1 MLGSLVLEG
10 KQSFL
15 RHLTR
20 RAEGTPFPRTHAFCT
35 ILFTTAALQAPPYP
49 CACSVLRFM
58 VLFTSGATGSCA
70 SNRSSNATSMVNPS
84 QLGTNN
90 TCPTSTP
97 PKRWRGNPLRSTPLL
112 TPRAFRLSHRILNR
126 SIARRGPEVSRPT
139 SRRSR
144 WRSTSF
150 EILSISSGWM
160 WSPRVVNDVVP
171 TVACS
176 TYEMATRDAEAS
188 AKYHTERRRSSVE
201 YIRRKS
207 EERKDRR
214 SGACCGGQAWSGRN
228 GRGTTSRKLQRSDGV
243 RGRSSN
249 ARRKRNQRHRSFD
262 VSFIGRWP
270 TCSFAGYVGLGVGR
284 VGELALRQDELL
296 ADTSA
301 RAFAL
306 SLRLGWQLLDVMGVR
321 RREAGVEKAPGDVLV
336 TNSRTWRNSTKII
349 ELDFDCSS

>member
-1 MLGSLVLEG
+1 MRLFRPSDHGPIHERSNRIACVPSLVQCNL
-10 KQSFL
+10 
-15 RHLTR
+15 
-20 RAEGTPFPRTHAFCT
+20 
-35 ILFTTAALQAPPYP
+35 
-49 CACSVLRFM
+49 
-58 VLFTSGATGSCA
+58 
-70 SNRSSNATSMVNPS
+70 MVNPS

-97 PKRWRGNPLRSTPLL
+97 TNRWRGNPPRSTPFS
-112 TPRAFRLSHRILNR
+112 TPRGLRGLQQIVNR

-214 SGACCGGQAWSGRN
+214 SGACCEGQARSGRN
-228 GRGTTSRKLQRSDGV
+228 ERGTTSRKLQRSDGV

-249 ARRKRNQRHRSFD
+249 DRTLEGKGTKGIVRSTCPLSGDGRPARLLGTSVWASD
-262 VSFIGRWP
+262 VSENWLCDR
-270 TCSFAGYVGLGVGR
+270 TNCLLTRVHVRLRSLCGLGGSYW
-284 VGELALRQDELL
+284 
-296 ADTSA
+296 T
-301 RAFAL
+301 
-306 SLRLGWQLLDVMGVR
+306 
-321 RREAGVEKAPGDVLV
+321 
-336 TNSRTWRNSTKII
+336 
-349 ELDFDCSS
+349 